1 MEARG
6 AIQELQGLTT
16 GLQRTSLPTL
26 PPAPGFAGEE
36 EYLKQVEIWKK
47 WIQWEKN
54 DPLVLKDEDVSA
66 YRNRVVFV
74 LKQALMAMRFWP
86 ELWFDAA
93 EFCFQ
98 NDLVA
103 QGDDF
108 LVQGI
113 AANPESC
120 LLAFKRADR
129 LELSTASTGED
140 AKQRGAAVRV
150 PYDKLL
156 DALYERITQSKANEA
171 RDLARVDVQ
180 FATSEEGHSN
190 GIKNGDNDDS
200 TEEVAKQTAKQKESQ
215 MEAVKQGHATE
226 VKAISRCISHVW
238 IALLRAMRRTQ
249 GKGKVGDEIGGSRQI
264 FNDARK
270 RGRITSDVYVESAM
284 IEYHCYDVEAARR
297 IFERGL
303 KLFPDDEAFA
313 LEYIRH
319 LVRTNDHTSESTD
332 IFYIYHTDITQ
343 TLGSYLRRPFGCF
356 SKNQL

>member
-1 MEARG
+1 M
-6 AIQELQGLTT
+6 
-16 GLQRTSLPTL
+16 L
-26 PPAPGFAGEE
+26 PPAPGYEGEV

-86 ELWFDAA
+86 ELWFEAA

-103 QGDDF
+103 QGDEF
-108 LVQGI
+108 LIQGI
-113 AANPESC
+113 TANPQSC

-129 LELSTASTGED
+129 LELSTASSGED
-140 AKQRGAAVRV
+140 AKQRGAAIRE
-150 PYDKLL
+150 PYDRLL
-156 DALYERITQSKANEA
+156 DAQYELISKSKVHEA
-171 RDLARVDVQ
+171 RDLAHIDTRP
-180 FATSEEGHSN
+180 AANGTETHS
-190 GIKNGDNDDS
+190 ILNGDNDD
-200 TEEVAKQTAKQKESQ
+200 TVEEIAKQKAKEKDAQ
-215 MEAVKQGHATE
+215 MDAVKQSYAADI
-226 VKAISRCISHVW
+226 KLISKVISHVW
-238 IALLRAMRRTQ
+238 IALLRAMRRVQ
-249 GKGKVGDEIGGSRQI
+249 GKGKVGDEVGGSRQI
-264 FNDARK
+264 FSDARK

-319 LVRTNDHTSESTD
+319 LVRTNDHTSKCQTPS
-332 IFYIYHTDITQ
+332 YICASLTVCRCSGNIRDH
-343 TLGSYLRRPFGCF
+343 RPYPAAETRIR
-356 SKNQL
+356 

>member
-1 MEARG
+1 
-6 AIQELQGLTT
+6 
-16 GLQRTSLPTL
+16 
-26 PPAPGFAGEE
+26 
-36 EYLKQVEIWKK
+36 
-47 WIQWEKN
+47 
-54 DPLVLKDEDVSA
+54 
-66 YRNRVVFV
+66 
-74 LKQALMAMRFWP
+74 MAMRFWP

-93 EFCFQ
+93 DFCFQ

-129 LELSTASTGED
+129 LEISTANTGED
-140 AKQRGAAVRV
+140 AKQRGTIVRA

-156 DALYERITQSKANEA
+156 DALYERITQSKAHEA
-171 RDLARVDVQ
+171 RDLARVDAQ
-180 FATSEEGHSN
+180 FPTIEEGHLN
-190 GIKNGDNDDS
+190 GIQNGDNDDS
-200 TEEVAKQTAKQKESQ
+200 NDEVAKEKAKEKEAQ
-215 MEAVKQGHATE
+215 IETTKQSHAKE
-226 VKAISRCISHVW
+226 VKAISRCISQVW

-249 GKGKVGDEIGGSRQI
+249 GKGKVGDDVGGSRQI

-313 LEYIRH
+313 LEYIQH
-319 LVRTNDHTSESTD
+319 LIRTNDHTSECSATFC
-332 IFYIYHTDITQ
+332 IRLHH
-343 TLGSYLRRPFGCF
+343 
-356 SKNQL
+356 